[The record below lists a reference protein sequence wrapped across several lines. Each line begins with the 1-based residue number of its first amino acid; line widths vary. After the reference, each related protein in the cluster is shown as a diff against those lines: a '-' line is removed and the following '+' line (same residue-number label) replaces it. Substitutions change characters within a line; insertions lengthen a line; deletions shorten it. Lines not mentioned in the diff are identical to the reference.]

1 MSGYFLDRAFSLA
14 SVPGV
19 TDIRGYGMLAGVDID
34 PAIVGINGYE
44 LQKRLFD
51 HGLHVKTT
59 GNTAILS
66 PPFIAEDKDFD
77 FIVETI
83 REVLASRG

>member
-1 MSGYFLDRAFSLA
+1 MSGYFLERAFSLEK
-14 SVPGV
+14 VPGV
-19 TDIRGYGMLAGVDID
+19 IDVRGYGMLAGVDID

-44 LQKRLFD
+44 LQKRLYD

-66 PPFIAEDKDFD
+66 PPFIAEQKDLD
-77 FIVETI
+77 FIVNTI
-83 REVLASRG
+83 REVLTRRG